1 MSIEIHPNPNQA
13 RDLERGSLENGE
25 DMEQARTDHAETN
38 SQVPDGHTALPP
50 LTMADNNDTFATPSL
65 SYRCHEKGRARK
77 VSCYQRLS
85 TCILQK
91 IGKRR
96 HRRMVPPMYRA
107 HTPVELSSASVP
119 SASVYDVLAQECM
132 EQLYDD
138 APNGD
143 FGSIGFLSFTRLHHL
158 NLHYFEAELTREMM
172 AITTNGTTDRK
183 QILKVRRLLRHYS
196 ELQVWALLEG
206 WKGSL
211 AVVDLTI
218 HR

>member
-1 MSIEIHPNPNQA
+1 MSIEIRPNPNQA
-13 RDLERGSLENGE
+13 PDLERGSLENGE

-38 SQVPDGHTALPP
+38 SQVPVGHTALPP
-50 LTMADNNDTFATPSL
+50 LTMADNNDTFATASL
-65 SYRCHEKGRARK
+65 SYSCHEKGRARK

-96 HRRMVPPMYRA
+96 HLRMVPPMYRA
-107 HTPVELSSASVP
+107 HTPVELASASVP